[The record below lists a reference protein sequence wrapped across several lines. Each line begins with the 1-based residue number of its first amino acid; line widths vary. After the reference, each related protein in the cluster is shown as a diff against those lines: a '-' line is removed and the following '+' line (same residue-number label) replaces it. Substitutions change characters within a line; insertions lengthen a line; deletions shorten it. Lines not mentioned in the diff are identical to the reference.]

1 MILCNKTLYS
11 VTGSCHSDF
20 RDVKFHVKILRNLK
34 VKKSV
39 AEFLRTRSMYL
50 GLFKLASTYYLK
62 QKTFNRILH
71 PKGKGNFHHFKLL
84 LRLFTCKFKVSAS
97 DCH

>member
-39 AEFLRTRSMYL
+39 AEFLRSRSMYL
-50 GLFKLASTYYLK
+50 GLFKLACTYYLK